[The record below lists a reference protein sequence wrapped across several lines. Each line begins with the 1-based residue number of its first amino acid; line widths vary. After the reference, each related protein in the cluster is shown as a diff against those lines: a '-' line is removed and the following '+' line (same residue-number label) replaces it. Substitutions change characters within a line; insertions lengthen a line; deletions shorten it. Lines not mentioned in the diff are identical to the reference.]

1 MNDSV
6 PSSDNAAL
14 PTMSLRCVAGWSLFS
29 AIALYLAFPPVGL
42 WPLAWIATFGWLAIV
57 RADRLPRRAG
67 LTLYASGAIFWLAL
81 LYGVGNSH
89 WATRL
94 FGWPTLC
101 AYLAVYTPLFVFTC
115 RTAVHRF
122 KIPLVIAAPICWVG
136 WEFVRAHFATGFAV
150 GLLGHTQAAQL
161 PLIQISNLIG
171 AYGVSFV
178 VLAVAA
184 ALVDAGVIDRW
195 IRPQTTQPSTT
206 YRIAMLTTIVVL
218 LAATLGYGWNQLA
231 IPASGS
237 SQTLTAAL
245 VQGSIDTSFEDPT
258 QGERTFEQYVKLT
271 DEVTRDRDDLDII
284 LWPETTMGNNALIVV
299 DEDVEVPPGASMTAE
314 KYRELL
320 VRYRD
325 DYLAMLD
332 VFANRRWRAPLLL
345 GTSTLRYGRQG
356 MQVYN
361 SALYVPLD
369 QAPQLRYDKTHP
381 VMFGEYVPL
390 GDLFPWLY
398 QLTPMGGGL
407 TPGAGPVAIDVGDR
421 VRLVPC
427 ICFENTVP
435 HLVRRHAAAAADP
448 TKTEILVTLT
458 NDGWFWGSSVLDLHL
473 ICAQFRSAEL
483 RKPMLIA
490 ANTGFSAWIDR
501 SGRLL
506 DVGPRQQT
514 EVMVVDI
521 PLDTAPPTIYQRFGD
536 LFAGT
541 WGIAVLVLL
550 GINLICPW
558 LRKRKTSSSG
568 GADPQ

>member
-1 MNDSV
+1 
-6 PSSDNAAL
+6 
-14 PTMSLRCVAGWSLFS
+14 MSLRCVAGWSLFS

-42 WPLAWIATFGWLAIV
+42 WPLAWIATAGWLAIV
-57 RADRLPRRAG
+57 RAPQLPRRAD

-115 RTAVHRF
+115 RTAVHRL
-122 KIPLVIAAPICWVG
+122 KVPLTIAAPICWVG

-178 VLAVAA
+178 VIAVTAA
-184 ALVDAGVIDRW
+184 FVDAGFLDRW
-195 IRPQTTQPSTT
+195 IRPQAPAPSIL
-206 YRIAMLTTIVVL
+206 YRGAMFATSVIL

-231 IPASGS
+231 SEEPS
-237 SQTLTAAL
+237 STETLTAAL
-245 VQGSIDTSFEDPT
+245 VQGSIDTSFDDPT
-258 QGERTFEQYVKLT
+258 QGERTFEQYFELT
-271 DEVTRDRDDLDII
+271 DGVTRDRDDLDII
-284 LWPETTMGNNALIVV
+284 LWPETTMGNYALIELDEVV
-299 DEDVEVPPGASMTAE
+299 AVPPGASNE
-314 KYRELL
+314 EYRERL

-325 DYLAMLD
+325 NYLKMIDELAS
-332 VFANRRWRAPLLL
+332 RRWRTPLLL
-345 GTSTLRYGRQG
+345 GTSTLRYGPRG

-361 SALYVPLD
+361 SALYVPLNG
-369 QAPQLRYDKTHP
+369 APQLRYDKTHP

-390 GDLFPWLY
+390 GDVFPWLY
-398 QLTPMGGGL
+398 DLTPMGGGL
-407 TPGAGPVAIDVGDR
+407 TPGAGPVAIDVGER
-421 VRLVPC
+421 ARLIPC

-435 HLVRRHAAAAADP
+435 HLVRRHAAAASDP

-473 ICAQFRSAEL
+473 ICAQFRTAEL

-501 SGRLL
+501 NGQPLE
-506 DVGPRQQT
+506 VGPRQQT
-514 EVMVVDI
+514 KVMVVEV
-521 PLDTAPPTIYQRFGD
+521 PLTTAPPTLYQQFGD
-536 LFAGT
+536 LFAGA
-541 WGIAVLVLL
+541 WGITVLVLL

-558 LRKRKTSSSG
+558 LWKRKTSTSG
-568 GADPQ
+568 GDDPQ